1 MFNDNFPINTLVL
14 MRGAVGLLGDDR
26 FEDYVATV
34 YKAIWVENK
43 NMGDVDVV
51 GQVLVGAGFDAAEF
65 MAMVSDDTVKEK
77 LKSLTEDAVERGVFG
92 APTMFV
98 GEEMFFGQDRIHFVA
113 EAVGTN
119 ISDIAPDYI
128 KS

>member
-1 MFNDNFPINTLVL
+1 
-14 MRGAVGLLGDDR
+14 
-26 FEDYVATV
+26 
-34 YKAIWVENK
+34 
-43 NMGDVDVV
+43 
-51 GQVLVGAGFDAAEF
+51 
-65 MAMVSDDTVKEK
+65 MVSDDTVKEK